1 MNTDIT
7 PSKPKTIHKVINVF
21 LLIYNSS
28 IAFGVFSTYSFEDLQ
43 FYKKIILIVP
53 ALFLT
58 AFMIIKEFK
67 VQPLI
72 KRVYLNLFIF
82 MGFLLIGFCW
92 YSIW

>member
-28 IAFGVFSTYSFEDLQ
+28 IALGVFSTYSFEDLQ

-82 MGFLLIGFCW
+82 MGFMLIGFCW